1 MQMQYSKSTGY
12 IFAFVDKAKE
22 KRLTKSLSG
31 SVQKIP
37 VDEQTRNDFELTHN
51 TKLKDPI
58 IYLEP
63 DDGIFRMNAI
73 LAYAIANEI
82 HIKKSN
88 YNPGSAETTQILEHE
103 LTHIQQY
110 SENRDNESVD
120 ELELEANLNEI
131 HHLRNGEEVHWVEYT
146 PGKYCKM
153 TESEYKKMINKFAQ
167 DFEDKVSY
175 KLFTMPDDEKKLE
188 FLLNLQDWVN
198 EY

>member
-1 MQMQYSKSTGY
+1 MQYSKSTGY

-88 YNPGSAETTQILEHE
+88 MNWLIYNSIRKIGITNPLMNLNLKQIL
-103 LTHIQQY
+103 
-110 SENRDNESVD
+110 
-120 ELELEANLNEI
+120 
-131 HHLRNGEEVHWVEYT
+131 
-146 PGKYCKM
+146 M
-153 TESEYKKMINKFAQ
+153 KFTIC
-167 DFEDKVSY
+167 E
-175 KLFTMPDDEKKLE
+175 TEKKCTG
-188 FLLNLQDWVN
+188 
-198 EY
+198 